1 MSVQRNYIPGSD
13 AGMKNAHLLV
23 FQQQMMMGWRSYKRI
38 QRLRPWPEFRVRT
51 NRVLAHAVLRKLK
64 CRILLRKM

>member
-1 MSVQRNYIPGSD
+1 
-13 AGMKNAHLLV
+13 MKNAHLLV
-23 FQQQMMMGWRSYKRI
+23 FQQQLMMGWRSYKRI